1 MMRERERT
9 EDDEA
14 ISVLI
19 GYVVNLAVA
28 ATVIGLT
35 LFLLQGAFTDIR
47 GDAVEAEMTSI
58 GSNLADEIERVDV
71 LSRRGGGNVSTAVR
85 LPTASR
91 PYTANVTSSAG
102 GGGLIV
108 LTSGSDSVEVGF
120 RNETAIRNAGD
131 GIELPEGS
139 SPRIRY
145 NETGDVIEIG

>member
-1 MMRERERT
+1 MMRERN
-9 EDDEA
+9 DDEEA

-28 ATVIGLT
+28 AAVIGLT
-35 LFLLQGAFTDIR
+35 LFLLQGAFTDVR
-47 GDAVEAEMTSI
+47 GNAVGAEMETI
-58 GSNLADEIERVDV
+58 GENLAGEIERVDV
-71 LSRRGGGNVSTAVR
+71 LSQRGSGNVSTTAR

-91 PYTANVTSSAG
+91 PYTANVTASAG
-102 GGGLIV
+102 GGGRIV

-120 RNETAIRNAGD
+120 QNETAIRGADD

-139 SPRIRY
+139 SPTVRY